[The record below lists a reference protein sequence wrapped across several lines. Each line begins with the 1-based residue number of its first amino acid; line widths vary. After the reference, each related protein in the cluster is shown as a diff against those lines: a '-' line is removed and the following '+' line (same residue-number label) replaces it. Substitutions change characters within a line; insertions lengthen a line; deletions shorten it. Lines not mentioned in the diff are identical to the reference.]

1 MGDLTFEDAMNRLEE
16 IVAEIESGEIGLDR
30 SIELCEEASKLVKTL
45 KKRLTD
51 AELKVKELTRDE
63 QGELKVVE
71 EKEEGAC

>member
-16 IVAEIESGEIGLDR
+16 IVVEIESGEVGLDR
-30 SIELCEEASKLVKTL
+30 SIELCEEASRLVKTL

-63 QGELKVVE
+63 EGKLKVDE
-71 EKEEGAC
+71 EKEEGGC